1 MKTCLLLGRKLMSNL
16 QSILK
21 SRDITLLIKVHIAKA
36 MVFPVVMYGCENWT
50 IKKAESWRIDAFK
63 VWCWRRLL
71 RVPHPA
77 RRSNESVLKKS
88 TLNINCK
95 DWCWSWNSNTL
106 AIWCKEL
113 SHLERSWCWE
123 RLKKGEQQRIRLLD
137 GIIDTMDMSLS
148 KPWEMVKDGEARRA
162 VVHDVTKSQMW
173 LSDWTTYTCICMY
186 L

>member
-1 MKTCLLLGRKLMSNL
+1 MLAPWKKTDV
-16 QSILK
+16 K
-21 SRDITLLIKVHIAKA
+21 SSEH
-36 MVFPVVMYGCENWT
+36 
-50 IKKAESWRIDAFK
+50 IKKQRYHFADKGPYSQSYGFSSSHVRMWELNHKEGWVPKIDAFEL
-63 VWCWRRLL
+63 WCWKRLL
-71 RVPHPA
+71 RVPWTA

-123 RLKKGEQQRIRLLD
+123 RLKKGGQQRIRLLD